1 MSYIIRQ
8 VTLQDLD
15 GLLTVFTETI
25 RRTCQRDY
33 SEEQRAVW
41 ASSAKDTEKWLK
53 CIRTQYF
60 LAAELDDQ
68 IVGFASLGQGYYIDF
83 MYVHPG
89 FLRRGIAHQ
98 LFVKL
103 QAEAN
108 RQGHR
113 ALVSDVSITA
123 RPFFESKGFRV
134 VRENVHVRE
143 GVELINFRM
152 VKGGDD
158 WRIRS

>member
-1 MSYIIRQ
+1 MSYIIRH
-8 VTLQDLD
+8 VAPQDLD

-33 SEEQRAVW
+33 SEEQRTVW
-41 ASSAKDTEKWLK
+41 VSSAKDTEKWRK
-53 CIRTQYF
+53 RMHTQYF
-60 LAAELDDQ
+60 LVAELDAQ
-68 IVGFASLGQGYYIDF
+68 IVGFASLDQGYFIDF
-83 MYVHPG
+83 MYVHPD

-98 LFVKL
+98 LFVQL

-108 RQGHR
+108 HQGHR
-113 ALVSDVSITA
+113 TLFSDVSITA

-152 VKGGDD
+152 ERV
-158 WRIRS
+158 SP